1 MKKIL
6 LAAALVL
13 TASAGLL
20 LATAPR
26 PAEACGSVARGG
38 CCKCVGIPAPSPESP
53 AKECCP
59 CP

>member
-26 PAEACGSVARGG
+26 PAAACGSVAPQR
-38 CCKCVGIPAPSPESP
+38 CCKCYEVPAAGPPSPPE
-53 AKECCP
+53 ECCP
-59 CP
+59 C